1 MVELNQKELLKEL
14 EEMENDLRLYPI
26 EEDLEDDIIDYIN
39 GKELS
44 EMEEFDLNNRL
55 EDYFYGAKLKCRKPT
70 YFFTDGFEFYV
81 TEIYID
87 FRILEHVRKSFP
99 KFNQL
104 SVSSEVDQ
112 GFSTLSLKLTL

>member
-112 GFSTLSLKLTL
+112 GFSTLSVKLTL

>member
-26 EEDLEDDIIDYIN
+26 EEGLEDDIIDYIN

>member
-1 MVELNQKELLKEL
+1 MVELDRDELYKEL

-26 EEDLEDDIIDYIN
+26 EEGLEDDIIDFIN
-39 GKELS
+39 EKELNDN
-44 EMEEFDLNNRL
+44 EKWDLNNRL
-55 EDYFYGAKLKCRKPT
+55 EDFFYGAKLKCRKPT

-87 FRILEHVRKSFP
+87 FRILEHIKKSFP

-104 SVSSEVDQ
+104 SISSEIEA
-112 GFSTLSLKLTL
+112 GFSTLSIKLTL

>member
-1 MVELNQKELLKEL
+1 MIELNQKELLKEL

-26 EEDLEDDIIDYIN
+26 EEGLEDDIIDYIN

-112 GFSTLSLKLTL
+112 GFSTLSIKLTL

>member
-1 MVELNQKELLKEL
+1 MAKLDKEELYKQL

-26 EEDLEDDIIDYIN
+26 EEGLEDDIINYIN

-44 EMEEFDLNNRL
+44 ETEKWDLENRL
-55 EDYFYGAKLKCRKPT
+55 EDFFYGAKLKCRKPT
-70 YFFTDGFEFYV
+70 YYFTDGFEFYV

-87 FRILEHVRKSFP
+87 FRILEHIRKSFP

-104 SVSSEVDQ
+104 SVSSEIDQ
-112 GFSTLSLKLTL
+112 GFSTLSVKLTL

>member
-14 EEMENDLRLYPI
+14 EEMENDLKLYPI
-26 EEDLEDDIIDYIN
+26 EEGLEDDIIDYIN

-70 YFFTDGFEFYV
+70 YFFTDGFEVYV

-112 GFSTLSLKLTL
+112 GFSTLSVKLTL

>member
-26 EEDLEDDIIDYIN
+26 EEGLEDDIIDYIN

-112 GFSTLSLKLTL
+112 GFSTLSIKLTL

>member
-26 EEDLEDDIIDYIN
+26 EEGLEDDIIDYIN

-112 GFSTLSLKLTL
+112 GFSTLSVKLTL

>member
-26 EEDLEDDIIDYIN
+26 EEGLEDDIIDYIN

-70 YFFTDGFEFYV
+70 YFFNDGFEFYV

-112 GFSTLSLKLTL
+112 GFSTLSVKLTL

>member
-1 MVELNQKELLKEL
+1 MVELNREELYQDL

-26 EEDLEDDIIDYIN
+26 EEGLE
-39 GKELS
+39 E
-44 EMEEFDLNNRL
+44 NRL
-55 EDYFYGAKLKCRKPT
+55 EDFFYGAKLKCRKPT
-70 YFFTDGFEFYV
+70 YYFTDGFEFYV

-104 SVSSEVDQ
+104 SVSSEIEQ
-112 GFSTLSLKLTL
+112 GFSCLSVKLTL